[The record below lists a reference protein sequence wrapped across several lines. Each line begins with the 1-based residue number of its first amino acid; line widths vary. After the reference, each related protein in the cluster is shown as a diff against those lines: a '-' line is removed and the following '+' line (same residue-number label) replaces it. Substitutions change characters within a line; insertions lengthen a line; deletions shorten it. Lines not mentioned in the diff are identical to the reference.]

1 MELVLVLESNFVR
14 GKIVVN
20 FKADGTS
27 VNSNSDTIDFP
38 AKHNFEIGEEVF
50 YDAKGNTPIG
60 NLTSGATYFVRPIDD
75 KTISLHVSFPDAVN
89 GTNTFNIGTPSFGFH
104 SLTSL
109 KSKNTITNIYVKEPE
124 VDIQIEEL
132 LFLQELLLLELDR
145 VLILLIIISLR
156 QNIIFPMVMLY
167 DILLLEIFRWIKYH
181 YRISHQNH

>member
-1 MELVLVLESNFVR
+1 MLLISKF
-14 GKIVVN
+14 
-20 FKADGTS
+20 DGTS

-89 GTNTFNIGTPSFGFH
+89 GTNTFNIGAPSFGFH

-109 KSKNTITNIYVKEPE
+109 KSKNTITNIYVKEPGSGYS
-124 VDIQIEEL
+124 I
-132 LFLQELLLLELDR
+132 
-145 VLILLIIISLR
+145 
-156 QNIIFPMVMLY
+156 
-167 DILLLEIFRWIKYH
+167 
-181 YRISHQNH
+181 